1 MILKAC
7 RLQKSKKKAIN
18 KLQTMKNMANE
29 IKSNKRNKKKQNK
42 KKTPKK
48 N

>member
-18 KLQTMKNMANE
+18 KSQTMKNMANE
-29 IKSNKRNKKKQNK
+29 IKSNKRKKK
-42 KKTPKK
+42 
-48 N
+48 